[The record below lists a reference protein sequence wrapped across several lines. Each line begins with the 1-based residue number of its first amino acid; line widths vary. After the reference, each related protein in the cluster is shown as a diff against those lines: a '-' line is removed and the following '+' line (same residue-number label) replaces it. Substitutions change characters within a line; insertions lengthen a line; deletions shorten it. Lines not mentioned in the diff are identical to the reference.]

1 MSELKELLEK
11 SLGEICDKM
20 GWTDDTILS
29 IFHDAAKEMKLLP
42 AFVTWV
48 ARYAHEENLE
58 CGAARTPVTEEE
70 ELAVAVRI
78 EECLEKAF
86 IEARVKRETAERIV
100 ARSKSPGWTSYVL
113 PGVEVYN
120 SEGQHLTPE
129 TAKPGIEVR
138 IGGVSGT
145 LEMEQGQYTMLANRH
160 LHVVAARD
168 DPRDG
173 VLRLWCTTIVNL
185 AVLDRVQLPR

>member
-1 MSELKELLEK
+1 VSELKELLEK
-11 SLGEICDKM
+11 SLGEIHDKM
-20 GWTDDTILS
+20 GWADDTLLS
-29 IFHDAAKEMKLLP
+29 ILHEAAKEMKLLP
-42 AFVTWV
+42 ALVAWV

-58 CGAARTPVTEEE
+58 CGATRTAVTAEE

-78 EECLEKAF
+78 EECLEKALA
-86 IEARVKRETAERIV
+86 EAKVKREAAERSV
-100 ARSKSPGWTSYVL
+100 PRSQGPGWLSHVL

-138 IGGVSGT
+138 IGGVIGT
-145 LEMEQGQYTMLANRH
+145 LEMERGQYTMLANRH
-160 LHVVAARD
+160 LYVVAARD

-173 VLRLWCTTIVNL
+173 VLRLWCPTIVNL
-185 AVLDRVQLPR
+185 AVLDRILPK

>member
-20 GWTDDTILS
+20 GWRDDTILS

-42 AFVTWV
+42 AVVAWV
-48 ARYAHEENLE
+48 ARYAHDENLE
-58 CGAARTPVTEEE
+58 CGATHTAVTAEE

-86 IEARVKRETAERIV
+86 IEAKVKRETAERIV
-100 ARSKSPGWTSYVL
+100 ARSKGPGWTFYVL

-145 LEMEQGQYTMLANRH
+145 LELKQGQYIMRANHH
-160 LHVVAARD
+160 LHVIAARD

-185 AVLDRVQLPR
+185 AVLDRIQLSK